1 MVRMSLVDSNK
12 LSLPYSQRRGMHGM
26 QFINSFCFLTKKM
39 YYTKNLI
46 VGQAVP
52 NQYNKYLLLEY
63 DI

>member
-1 MVRMSLVDSNK
+1 
-12 LSLPYSQRRGMHGM
+12 MHGM